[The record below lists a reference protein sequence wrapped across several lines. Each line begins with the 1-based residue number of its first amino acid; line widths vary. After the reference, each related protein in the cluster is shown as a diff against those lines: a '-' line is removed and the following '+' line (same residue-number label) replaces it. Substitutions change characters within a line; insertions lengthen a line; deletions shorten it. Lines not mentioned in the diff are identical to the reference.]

1 MDLRPIKTERDH
13 RDALAE
19 IEWLWQAE
27 PGTADHD
34 RLEVLG
40 LLVNAYEESRWPVA
54 AGDAVDAIRFR
65 MEQAGYTQADLAAL
79 LGSRSRASE
88 ILQRRRALTM
98 GMAAKLS
105 REWRIPAESLI
116 APMKRAAAARARRAV
131 TRPRAKAARQKR
143 AKARSPA

>member
-1 MDLRPIKTERDH
+1 
-13 RDALAE
+13 
-19 IEWLWQAE
+19 
-27 PGTADHD
+27 
-34 RLEVLG
+34 
-40 LLVNAYEESRWPVA
+40 
-54 AGDAVDAIRFR
+54 

-116 APMKRAAAARARRAV
+116 APMKRAAAARASGRGAATREGRSAKESEGAV
-131 TRPRAKAARQKR
+131 AGVAARHR
-143 AKARSPA
+143 IPLLA